1 MQSSKSA
8 VKKSTSTASRP
19 PKQSG
24 PTSRHV
30 GATIRQVGGASK
42 TRNKIYSSTTNQT
55 FDEREIIIVDGK
67 TIDVTPIPLIPD
79 SEERKKKEES
89 DTGSIRD
96 SQAPSERKEGTSESR
111 TDILASSIHSG
122 AEHSDTISQV
132 SDETTSK
139 DDIKLKANTR
149 ADEEREKRD
158 NLDEL
163 LEIELQET
171 GPIELF
177 FMPSKLVSIDA
188 PFKPQVDSSNE
199 RYVALKREKLASDS
213 FKARAAQT
221 FNFAQKIKETS
232 TESYQKKDF
241 EAEVTEWQ
249 LFDSSKEEPP
259 EPYEIIAKE
268 FEDEVTKAMSRSLK
282 AQGTLLN
289 ADSSISNANISQSQ
303 IIRDQS
309 IVTSVRNKSRKGDI
323 TASAMSS
330 SRSLNASQASS
341 TSIQQDATPFKQMDD
356 VDLPSSLLGSFK
368 IIERILTQ
376 NMYLEEQILYR
387 NYPKVEFSKRE
398 DEKDAEEEKAK
409 TSALG
414 FLRQNLSPG
423 GKKEDEKEEEEKEE
437 STEPNLMELFKFE
450 CQVTDSRNVSCSDWN
465 ALNTD
470 LLAVGYGE
478 YNHTHNR
485 EGILAFWTLKSPK
498 FPERIIKT
506 PTGIMSCQ
514 FSKQNPNIIAVG
526 CYDGVVAIYDVR
538 QKENKPIADSSEVE
552 GKHIDIVWET
562 QWVSMEKG
570 ESLVSI
576 GADGR
581 VVEWSIKKGL
591 EYYDL
596 LHIKKPSN
604 PQQNEEKETSV
615 FRQAVGFSF
624 DFPKN
629 EHPFYFIGTEE
640 GTVHK
645 CSISYNDDLE
655 TYWGHAG
662 PVYRVRCSPYWS
674 HIMLTCSADWTAAVW
689 NWRRDEVPALSI
701 HSLDL
706 QDAVNDITWSPQSS
720 TMFSLV
726 ANDGRIEVW
735 DLATS
740 NITPT
745 VVHRTDDP
753 TPRTMVRFCN
763 DYPVIVSGNARGV
776 VDVFRLKNMDI
787 PLMTTEEQKQR
798 LERAIYPSGRG
809 NREMNED
816 QDEDE
821 EAKQ

>member
-1 MQSSKSA
+1 M
-8 VKKSTSTASRP
+8 
-19 PKQSG
+19 
-24 PTSRHV
+24 
-30 GATIRQVGGASK
+30 RQVAGTSK
-42 TRNKIYSSTTNQT
+42 TRNKVYSSTTNQT
-55 FDEREIIIVDGK
+55 VDEHEFIMGPDGK
-67 TIDVTPIPLIPD
+67 PIDVTPKPLVPD
-79 SEERKKKEES
+79 AEERKKKEES
-89 DTGSIRD
+89 EQASIRQ
-96 SQAPSERKEGTSESR
+96 SQAQSERKDAGDISESKSEQI
-111 TDILASSIHSG
+111 TSSIHSG
-122 AEHSDTISQV
+122 NEQSDSVSQIS
-132 SDETTSK
+132 DDTTSK
-139 DDIKLKANTR
+139 DDIKQKIPQRTE
-149 ADEEREKRD
+149 EERERQA

-163 LEIELQET
+163 LEIELTET
-171 GPIELF
+171 EPFMLF
-177 FMPSKLVSIDA
+177 FMPSKAVSIDA
-188 PFKPQVDSSNE
+188 PFKAQVDAANE
-199 RYVALKREKLASDS
+199 RYHHLKTEKLASDS
-213 FKARAAQT
+213 FKSRAAQT
-221 FNFAQKIKETS
+221 FNFGAKIKETS

-249 LFDSSKEEPP
+249 LFDSSKEEAP
-259 EPYEIIAKE
+259 EAHEVIAKE
-268 FEDEVTKAMSRSLK
+268 FDEEVTKAMSRSLK

-289 ADSSISNANISQSQ
+289 ADSFISNTAINSSQSQ
-303 IIRDQS
+303 MQREHS
-309 IVTSVRNKSRKGDI
+309 VANTSTNVRSKTKKTDI
-323 TASAMSS
+323 TASQMSS
-330 SRSLNASQASS
+330 SRSMNASQASS
-341 TSIQQDATPFKQMDD
+341 SSLAEATPFKPMED
-356 VDLPSSLLGSFK
+356 VDLPLSLLGSFK

-387 NYPKVEFSKRE
+387 NYPKVEFSKR
-398 DEKDAEEEKAK
+398 DEEKEAEEEKGK
-409 TSALG
+409 TGSLG
-414 FLRQNLSPG
+414 FFRRDLSPG
-423 GKKEDEKEEEEKEE
+423 SKKEGEKEEEEEKEE
-437 STEPNLMELFKFE
+437 KTEPHLMDLFKFE
-450 CQVTDSRNVSCSDWN
+450 CQLTDNRNVSCADWN
-465 ALNTD
+465 ALNSD

-478 YNHTHNR
+478 HNHVENN

-498 FPERIIKT
+498 FPERIIRT

-538 QKENKPIADSSEVE
+538 QKESKPIADSSEVA

-596 LHIKKPSN
+596 LHIKKPTN
-604 PQQNEEKETSV
+604 PQQKEEKETSV

-706 QDAVNDITWSPQSS
+706 QDSVNDIQWSPQSS

-726 ANDGRIEVW
+726 ANDGRIEIW
-735 DLATS
+735 DLAHS

-745 VVHRTDDP
+745 VMHKSDDL

-763 DYPVIVSGNARGV
+763 DYPVLVSGNSRGV
-776 VDVFRLKNMDI
+776 VEVYRLKNMDT
-787 PLMTTEEQKQR
+787 PLMTMEEQKQR
-798 LERAIYPSGRG
+798 LERAVYPSGRG
-809 NREMNED
+809 NREATED

-821 EAKQ
+821 EVKQ